1 MKPDFDSM
9 VINIL
14 AAYADANTDERKA
27 GFDWYPQAYE
37 FCQNLANEFPISV
50 EQVAAVTAALSPQKD
65 WISNQVWAD
74 EIIRSFFGSMIFR
87 SRGLGNSFRRAMIA
101 LNGDLSDIERE
112 SGTLKVNR
120 FYHSILG
127 DAGYATI
134 DRHAIRVA
142 YGDFVSSPPSISD
155 GTYREIERAY
165 IEASRELRKGTRH
178 IQAVTWIVCRRERGL
193 IEDPNKYARQAAKR
207 RHPSSQRKIVSG

>member
-1 MKPDFDSM
+1 MKPDFDTM

-14 AAYADANTDERKA
+14 AAYADADKHERAA
-27 GFDWYPQAYE
+27 GFDWYPQAYK
-37 FCQNLANEFPISV
+37 FCENLANEFPISV

-65 WISNQVWAD
+65 WISNQIWAD

-87 SRGLGNSFRRAMIA
+87 SRGLTNSFRRAMIA

-112 SGTLKVNR
+112 AGTMKVNR

-127 DAGYATI
+127 HAGYATI

-142 YGDFVSSPPSISD
+142 YGDFESAPPSISD

-165 IEASRELRKGTRH
+165 IEASKELRKGTRH

-193 IEDPNKYARQAAKR
+193 EEDPNKFAREFAKR
-207 RHPSSQRKIVSG
+207 RHPSSQRKIISG